1 MRAARNIPKQRKPLH
16 AALRAVNREFLR
28 LKKQCEEEGQ
38 NFIHQKDPI
47 SSIRQRLADVIEQMD
62 IYLQSE
68 HEDTWDEELRDLYF
82 SCIKLQPD
90 FPSFM
95 MRIFVTCYEKQS
107 SDIVLKQLCLNPAH
121 PLKETC
127 AMGRST
133 VFFSATLSPIDYY
146 LDLLGGTRKT
156 RKLFLPSPFSAEKA

>member
-1 MRAARNIPKQRKPLH
+1 MDEAHNLVDRARSMYSCELNKSAFLAAARNIQKQRKPLH

-82 SCIKLQPD
+82 H
-90 FPSFM
+90 
-95 MRIFVTCYEKQS
+95 
-107 SDIVLKQLCLNPAH
+107 A
-121 PLKETC
+121 
-127 AMGRST
+127 
-133 VFFSATLSPIDYY
+133 
-146 LDLLGGTRKT
+146 
-156 RKLFLPSPFSAEKA
+156 